1 MDITRTYEISPE
13 TFFDVLRNSLA
24 ADYRN
29 NTQQEVP
36 SQLVGV
42 TYIKTLDSKN
52 RHTVRVTI
60 EQYEPPVAYVALIIS
75 NRGRTR
81 IGYHMSPL
89 AEGRTTVRYQEETEP
104 NGLLARWNAWLLTPL
119 MNRSIKARMEAQ
131 LDRMVAYAKQQ
142 EGILSRANEEKQ
154 NQ

>member
-60 EQYEPPVAYVALIIS
+60 EQIRAACCIRGTHYFEPWAHANRLSYESLG
-75 NRGRTR
+75 RGA
-81 IGYHMSPL
+81 HD
-89 AEGRTTVRYQEETEP
+89 
-104 NGLLARWNAWLLTPL
+104 
-119 MNRSIKARMEAQ
+119 RS
-131 LDRMVAYAKQQ
+131 
-142 EGILSRANEEKQ
+142 LSRRNRTERAVGTLERLVVDATNESLH
-154 NQ
+154 